1 MGNILGIFKK
11 YEHINETLMNVFDML
26 NDRLHKIELTN
37 QQLVD
42 EQSVLNTKVASL
54 QAHAQAQ
61 ANA

>member
-1 MGNILGIFKK
+1 
-11 YEHINETLMNVFDML
+11 MNVFDML

>member
-1 MGNILGIFKK
+1 MSTS
-11 YEHINETLMNVFDML
+11 NETLMNVFDML

-61 ANA
+61 ANAIASEGDDC